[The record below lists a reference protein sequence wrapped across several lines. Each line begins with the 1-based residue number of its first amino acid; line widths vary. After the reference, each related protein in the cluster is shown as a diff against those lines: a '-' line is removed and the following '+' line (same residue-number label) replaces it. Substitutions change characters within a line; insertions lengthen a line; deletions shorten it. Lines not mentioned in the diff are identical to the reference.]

1 MRDRQRGTV
10 HLGVVEGNGEPTGLV
25 LTSTSK
31 KSFFFVFAFVLFL
44 CLLGP
49 LGLFLFPL
57 HSSFFFF
64 SFSYLAFL
72 IPPGLMSPSCV
83 SFSLLSPVF

>member
-31 KSFFFVFAFVLFL
+31 KSSFFVFAFVLFL

-57 HSSFFFF
+57 HSSSFF
-64 SFSYLAFL
+64 SFIPRFL
-72 IPPGLMSPSCV
+72 NSSGSDVPELC
-83 SFSLLSPVF
+83 FF